1 MAKFLKLSL
10 GKKAEPDDDLDIPDF
25 EFGNPDTKD
34 DRTPA
39 AKIALSAKQG
49 FTNALTDRE
58 NLKKKLKENLPN
70 EYGEAAD
77 FVSNSVTETKDFIDQ
92 SVKSLKPAAK
102 NIAKSVKMFLPP
114 GMSRLQERLDRIEK
128 WADDEQN
135 KGPSVEAQR
144 DQEIGIGIGRIFQQ
158 QAYKMKLMKL
168 RMMQRI
174 KLTRLLNLVDI
185 RIRSLS

>member
-39 AKIALSAKQG
+39 TKIALSAKQG

-58 NLKKKLKENLPN
+58 NLKKKLKENLPS

-77 FVSNSVTETKDFIDQ
+77 FVSNSVTETKDFIDH

-128 WADDEQN
+128 WADEEQS

-158 QAYKMKLMKL
+158 QALQDEVKALKSSDGK
-168 RMMQRI
+168 I
-174 KLTRLLNLVDI
+174 A
-185 RIRSLS
+185 